1 MSLGAVIAQHPHLV
15 LGRGGFGFAQVWQ
28 EHGRTAATVQFSQ
41 ILHDRVQCLLL
52 ICATT
57 FKSLVTHSERKD
69 LKKNEET
76 FHPPAN
82 SISHSVVHK
91 EYEKDSSY

>member
-15 LGRGGFGFAQVWQ
+15 LGRGGFGFAQVRQ

-41 ILHDRVQCLLL
+41 ILHDRVQRLLL

-69 LKKNEET
+69 
-76 FHPPAN
+76 FF
-82 SISHSVVHK
+82 
-91 EYEKDSSY
+91 

>member
-69 LKKNEET
+69 FFKK
-76 FHPPAN
+76 
-82 SISHSVVHK
+82 K
-91 EYEKDSSY
+91 